1 MVELARSK
9 YMGTTDLLHPCRL
22 KVTLHHTYSYV
33 ALVQFAEYSK
43 ALLYS
48 PILLLYMWLERGRAS
63 LASSMQY
70 KLCDIQLQVQAV
82 PQLVHYCR
90 RGAND
95 PVKLFFFSIEKRGK
109 RKGKRYVV
117 LTWCKA
123 HVAGFF
129 LFFSFLEA
137 IWFVVATTIR
147 HTFLLHRP
155 YLLQT
160 YFACQTLNFARQA
173 HCTHLSYV
181 RLCVYRLKGRQ
192 NVRVN
197 SPAKSA
203 HLHPHILVASEPSQ
217 RRLVQSCLR
226 IP

>member
-1 MVELARSK
+1 VVELARSK

-82 PQLVHYCR
+82 AAASTLLPARCKRSCQT
-90 RGAND
+90 
-95 PVKLFFFSIEKRGK
+95 FFFLNRKKREKK
-109 RKGKRYVV
+109 RKTICYANPVQGSCRGV
-117 LTWCKA
+117 
-123 HVAGFF
+123 
-129 LFFSFLEA
+129 FSFLSFYFLED
-137 IWFVVATTIR
+137 IWFVVATTTH

-160 YFACQTLNFARQA
+160 
-173 HCTHLSYV
+173 
-181 RLCVYRLKGRQ
+181 
-192 NVRVN
+192 
-197 SPAKSA
+197 
-203 HLHPHILVASEPSQ
+203 
-217 RRLVQSCLR
+217 
-226 IP
+226 

>member
-1 MVELARSK
+1 
-9 YMGTTDLLHPCRL
+9 MGTTDLLHPCRL

-129 LFFSFLEA
+129 LFFPFIFWKISGSL
-137 IWFVVATTIR
+137 WQLR
-147 HTFLLHRP
+147 HT
-155 YLLQT
+155 T
-160 YFACQTLNFARQA
+160 
-173 HCTHLSYV
+173 LSYYTV
-181 RLCVYRLKGRQ
+181 PICYRLILL
-192 NVRVN
+192 
-197 SPAKSA
+197 AK
-203 HLHPHILVASEPSQ
+203 L
-217 RRLVQSCLR
+217 
-226 IP
+226 